1 MFRPR
6 LWTNTSIKL
15 AWRVFMSTVRQQN
28 TVQSHKIKNH
38 LLHRKNMDYIAILLY
53 KTHDIPRCHLNQ
65 QLAGHN
71 TSAMDDLA
79 YCELYDP
86 CRILPTLSR
95 NHTFQNKTWTLKKA
109 FTFYVGTAA
118 RKSRCFIS
126 GAKSHLFFGRVVASC
141 WVWPVGHT
149 ATKLSYKIKEDPQGS
164 GKRSSKSHEM
174 Y

>member
-28 TVQSHKIKNH
+28 TVQSHKIKNY

-53 KTHDIPRCHLNQ
+53 KTHDIPRCHLNR

-95 NHTFQNKTWTLKKA
+95 NHTFQNKTWTLKKHLL
-109 FTFYVGTAA
+109 FTLELLQG
-118 RKSRCFIS
+118 K
-126 GAKSHLFFGRVVASC
+126 VVASSQVPNPTFFLDG
-141 WVWPVGHT
+141 WLHRAEFDQLV
-149 ATKLSYKIKEDPQGS
+149 IQQ
-164 GKRSSKSHEM
+164 RS
-174 Y
+174 